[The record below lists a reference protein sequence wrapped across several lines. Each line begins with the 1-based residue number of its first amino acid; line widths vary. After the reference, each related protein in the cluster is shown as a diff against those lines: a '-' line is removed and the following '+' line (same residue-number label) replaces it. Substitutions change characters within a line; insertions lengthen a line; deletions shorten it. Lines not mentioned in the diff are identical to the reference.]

1 MRAKM
6 SGQMDEAAEG
16 PRFVDPELVSLEG
29 GRLQLKG
36 GRCKSCGAL
45 SFPKGQV
52 CTQCL
57 SLEIDDK
64 ILSGEGELYSYS
76 RVHMAPKGWD
86 VPYTIGYVDL
96 PEGIRI
102 FAHIDESAGRAQI
115 GARVRLGQGR
125 VGTAQDGA
133 ILKSYLFAPVAGGR
147 A

>member
-1 MRAKM
+1 M
-6 SGQMDEAAEG
+6 SGQKDEAAEG
-16 PRFVDPELVSLEG
+16 PRFVDPELVALQG

-36 GRCKSCGAL
+36 GCCKSCGAL

-86 VPYTIGYVDL
+86 VPYTVGYVDL
-96 PEGIRI
+96 AEGIRI
-102 FAHIDESAGRAQI
+102 FAHIDESASSVQI
-115 GARVRLGQGR
+115 GGRVWLGEGR
-125 VGTAQDGA
+125 VGTAPDGA
-133 ILKSYLFAPVAGGR
+133 ILKSYLFATVAGGR
-147 A
+147 T

>member
-1 MRAKM
+1 M
-6 SGQMDEAAEG
+6 SGQKDEAAEG

-36 GRCKSCGAL
+36 GCCKSCGAL